1 MTIPKY
7 TNGKIDFF
15 LQIVYE
21 LLKFQSC
28 YLSTKLHVI
37 VFSDKRTRVEC
48 EMYGNDWSVQ

>member
-1 MTIPKY
+1 MTVPKY
-7 TNGKIDFF
+7 TYGKIDFF